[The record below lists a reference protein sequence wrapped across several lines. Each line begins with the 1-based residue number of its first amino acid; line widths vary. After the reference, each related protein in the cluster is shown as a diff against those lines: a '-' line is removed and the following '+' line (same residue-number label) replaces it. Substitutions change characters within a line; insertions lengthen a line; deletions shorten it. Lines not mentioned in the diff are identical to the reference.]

1 MATKTKAK
9 QLTILSAIISF
20 LSFGYKMGL
29 GIWTMSLV
37 LMVASISTLL
47 VFICK
52 VIFIRN
58 LTETR
63 EKKRQAYLFMT
74 IAALIYAVLFLLFA
88 VLKVNGID
96 TSNKNTY
103 EGLVGS
109 LLIGVILVMF
119 ILSIIKL
126 RGALEKTD
134 LMVIGL
140 KEFTFVS
147 AMADLVIIE
156 EFVSRIVLRYVEVPY
171 MAQIN
176 SYFVLGVTAVMLIV
190 PVFMLVRFIRYKP

>member
-1 MATKTKAK
+1 
-9 QLTILSAIISF
+9 
-20 LSFGYKMGL
+20 MGL

-63 EKKRQAYLFMT
+63 EKKRRAYLFMT

-176 SYFVLGVTAVMLIV
+176 SYFVLGVTAIMLIV